1 MDTHKDYLDK
11 IPIRV
16 NGVDRFATGLS
27 KTTTIEE
34 IKYAML
40 SVSEPGFRPEEN
52 ASYGLFE
59 KWHGHER
66 LLENKSKIYKVINFW
81 KSLPGDQLSQ
91 VKFII
96 KKKKHARTGLRDKEN
111 LFFVSERSDET
122 DQSADNFDGKKL
134 KISLIELVNKQNEF
148 INGQLAYL
156 SNENDR
162 VKCDDF
168 KQKILDAIELELAQN
183 EKIEWLND
191 SLKQIDELIEMKRD
205 FIRKFEDDVFSDD
218 NLGKEIKI
226 LFEEPW
232 RQDKNGEDEW
242 KVGERTHETSEERP
256 VVSVMSTTTSSI
268 FTSVSSTSNTEN
280 YVVVKESAIS
290 IDETI
295 PLETLV

>member
-16 NGVDRFATGLS
+16 NGVDRFASGLS

-40 SVSEPGFRPEEN
+40 SVSEPDFRPEEN
-52 ASYGLFE
+52 AAYGLFE

-66 LLENKSKIYKVINFW
+66 LLDNKSKIYKVINFW

-96 KKKKHARTGLRDKEN
+96 KKKKHARMGLRQDKEN
-111 LFFVSERSDET
+111 FIFVPDET
-122 DQSADNFDGKKL
+122 DYADNFDGKKL
-134 KISLIELVNKQNEF
+134 KMSLIELVSKQNEF

-162 VKCDDF
+162 AKCDDYR
-168 KQKILDAIELELAQN
+168 QKILDAIELELAQN

-191 SLKQIDELIEMKRD
+191 SLKQIDELIEMKKNFLKKIQD
-205 FIRKFEDDVFSDD
+205 EIVDD
-218 NLGKEIKI
+218 NLCKEIKI
-226 LFEEPW
+226 LFEPKKET
-232 RQDKNGEDEW
+232 KSGEDEC
-242 KVGERTHETSEERP
+242 REEEACP
-256 VVSVMSTTTSSI
+256 AVVSVMSTTTSSI
-268 FTSVSSTSNTEN
+268 FTSVSSTSNIEN
-280 YVVVKESAIS
+280 YVVVKESANL
-290 IDETI
+290 IDQTI